1 MEFDRL
7 RHPPSSSRA
16 QIEKVVL
23 ARKVGLF
30 LSEDKP
36 NGERDVVLQ
45 VAEQLARDIS
55 LEVRQTLAFE
65 LRRARV
71 LPIEL
76 ADRIARDVEQ
86 ISGPFLSFSE
96 VFSPDDLARL
106 ARELEEHARIAIAQR
121 PEVPDVVAMA
131 IAEVGGERSVTFL
144 IRNCHADM
152 RRAGKPVVERFAANR
167 AMMDQL
173 SERADLSLEVVAN
186 LIDKVSEACR
196 VALIEKHGLDTETAG
211 ALVADAG
218 ASSFVR
224 WTREASRGALNDH
237 IRQLDSRGAITD
249 RLLNDTARHG
259 GIRFFESVVAYRT
272 GIDINAVESLVR
284 AGVAGNIA
292 KLIRKAGFHDER
304 ATRLQAAVT
313 KGLALLARD

>member
-1 MEFDRL
+1 MEFERL

-36 NGERDVVLQ
+36 NGERDVVLR
-45 VAEQLARDIS
+45 VAEQLAHDIS
-55 LEVRQTLAFE
+55 IEVRQTLAFE
-65 LRRARV
+65 LRRART

-96 VFSPDDLARL
+96 VFSAEDLARL

-121 PEVPDVVAMA
+121 SEVPDIVAMA
-131 IAEVGGERSVTFL
+131 IAETGGERSVTFL
-144 IRNCHADM
+144 IRNRHADLT
-152 RRAGKPVVERFAANR
+152 RAAHPVVDRFGDNH

-173 SERADLSLEVVAN
+173 AERADLSLDLVSE
-186 LIDKVSEACR
+186 LIDKVSAACR
-196 VALIEKHGLDTETAG
+196 D
-211 ALVADAG
+211 ALVAKHRLDETTAAEITG
-218 ASSFVR
+218 SAAASSFVR
-224 WTREASRGALNDH
+224 WTREATRGALNDH
-237 IRQLDSRGAITD
+237 IRQLDSRGAVTD
-249 RLLNDTARHG
+249 KLLIDTARHG
-259 GIRFFESVVAYRT
+259 GIRFFESFIAYRT

-284 AGVAGNIA
+284 AGVEANLA
-292 KLIRKAGFHDER
+292 KLIRKAGYQDER
-304 ATRLQAAVT
+304 AKRLRAAVT
-313 KGLALLARD
+313 RGLERL

>member
-1 MEFDRL
+1 MEFERL

-36 NGERDVVLQ
+36 NGERDVVLR
-45 VAEQLARDIS
+45 VAEQLARDLSI
-55 LEVRQTLAFE
+55 EVRQTLAFE
-65 LRRARV
+65 LRRARF

-96 VFSPDDLARL
+96 VFSPEDLARL
-106 ARELEEHARIAIAQR
+106 ARELGEHARIAIAQR

-131 IAEVGGERSVTFL
+131 IAETGEERSVTFL
-144 IRNCHADM
+144 IRNRHADLTHAA
-152 RRAGKPVVERFAANR
+152 RPVVERFGDNR
-167 AMMDQL
+167 AMMDRL
-173 SERADLSLEVVAN
+173 SERAELSLDLVRG

-196 VALIEKHGLDTETAG
+196 AALVEKHHLDDETA
-211 ALVADAG
+211 AEIAAAAA

-224 WTREASRGALNDH
+224 WTREAGRGALNDH

-249 RLLNDTARHG
+249 SLLVDTARRG
-259 GIRFFESVVAYRT
+259 GIRFFESVIAYRT
-272 GIDINAVESLVR
+272 GIDIDAVESLVR
-284 AGVAGNIA
+284 AGMAANLA
-292 KLIRKAGFHDER
+292 KLIRKAGYHDER
-304 ATRLQAAVT
+304 AKRLQAAVL
-313 KGLALLARD
+313 KGLDLL